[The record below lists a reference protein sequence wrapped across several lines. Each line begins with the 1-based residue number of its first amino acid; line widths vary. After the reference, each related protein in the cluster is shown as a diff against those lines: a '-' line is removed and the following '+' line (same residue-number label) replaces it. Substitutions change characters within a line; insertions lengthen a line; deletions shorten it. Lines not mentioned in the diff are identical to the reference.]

1 MTILSTRDLPNLH
14 EPVPPANQ
22 SPADTGEKRLLVA
35 ILRQVLLDCSLR
47 LHQAQA
53 EAWLRSRDCDALC
66 ELLDFDADQVRQL
79 VQQDLPGL
87 RNRLGKM

>member
-22 SPADTGEKRLLVA
+22 PPADTGEKRLLVA

-47 LHQAQA
+47 MHQAQA
-53 EAWLRSRDCDALC
+53 ETWLRTPNWDALC
-66 ELLDFDADQVRQL
+66 EVLDLSADQVRQL

-87 RNRLGKM
+87 RIRLGKM